1 MFSKKKREDKKR
13 NKKMKS
19 KLTDEDIPDLADIM
33 GEKCFPV
40 YSDNLLLHGNTTCIA
55 TSREWSSILKII
67 IVKPKPKLL
76 LQQIT
81 KDVDNSLN

>member
-40 YSDNLLLHGNTTCIA
+40 YSDSLLLQGSAKCIA
-55 TSREWSSILKII
+55 TLREKKCKSYL
-67 IVKPKPKLL
+67 
-76 LQQIT
+76 
-81 KDVDNSLN
+81 